1 VSSLASCTLFP
12 YTTLFRS
19 RSARTGHPHGAESGR
34 AAGRLWNR
42 GGTPGRCARGLR
54 GCGQDSF
61 AGTAGTPRLLLP
73 RSGTERGHGH
83 GALQPH
89 QSLWLQRTAH
99 GTAER
104 AAGAAGG
111 YQRGRASV
119 GKDTAPASDARVAP
133 GVQRTR
139 ATPELGRGSVVEPV
153 LDNPKPFIELVL
165 DVPRE
170 GVKSL
175 PGRDEHQL
183 VRGAGV

>member
-1 VSSLASCTLFP
+1 TLTFLFTDTATTALYTLSLHDALPIS
-12 YTTLFRS
+12 
-19 RSARTGHPHGAESGR
+19 HGAESGR

-61 AGTAGTPRLLLP
+61 AGAAGTPRLLLP

-89 QSLWLQRTAH
+89 QSLRLQRTAH

-119 GKDTAPASDARVAP
+119 GKDTAPASDARIVP

-139 ATPELGRGSVVEPV
+139 ATPRPWAGLCRRAGARQPETLHRAGARRSRGR
-153 LDNPKPFIELVL
+153 
-165 DVPRE
+165 
-170 GVKSL
+170 
-175 PGRDEHQL
+175 
-183 VRGAGV
+183 